1 MMTPAHLEALE
12 ARGLDPEMLARH
24 GVESFARLGVDWIS
38 IPFVK
43 QGRVVNHKYRTIRGQ
58 KEFRQDKDAEKVFWN
73 VDVISDQTLAKYPL
87 IITEGE
93 FDAMIALQ
101 CGKPRV
107 VSVPDGAPPATI
119 TDPASRKYEFIHTA
133 PGELGQVPEI
143 ILCTDG
149 DQPGIN
155 LMNDLAIRLGKSR
168 CKFVQYPEG
177 CKDLNDVF
185 KVHGAAGVQRV
196 IDGAQWMDVPGLY
209 SMDELPPIAR
219 QPVYRLGYGE
229 LDNHYRMRP
238 QDLTII
244 TGIPSH
250 GKSSFITDVA
260 CRMAKQFGWPACF
273 ASFEQQPQTDHRRA
287 LRTWFTGKKE
297 KNQTQDELLRADRW
311 INDMFSFIVPSNE
324 DYATLDWVMDRA
336 SAAVIRHGAKLI
348 IIDPWNEL
356 DHTRPSDQTLTE
368 YTGFAIK
375 EFKRFARKHQVHVI
389 VAAHPAKMLPD
400 KDGTIRMPSL
410 YDISDS
416 AHWANKADAGL
427 VIWRGTDK
435 MGNQISKVKIAKVRY
450 QEEIGIP
457 GEVEVRFNPDTAH
470 YECISTDENRPVMDQ
485 RWQ

>member
-1 MMTPAHLEALE
+1 MLTERHLNILE
-12 ARGLDPEMLARH
+12 GRGLDAELLARH
-24 GVESFARLGVDWIS
+24 GVESFGRLGADWIS

-43 QGRVVNHKYRTIRGQ
+43 QGRVINHKYRTIHGP
-58 KEFRQDKDAEKVFWN
+58 KEFRQDKGAEKVFWN
-73 VDVISDQTLAKYPL
+73 LDVIADQTLANYPL

-107 VSVPDGAPPATI
+107 VSVPDGAPAAGI
-119 TDPASRKYEFIHTA
+119 TDPASRKYDFLVNA
-133 PGELGQVPEI
+133 PALNEVREI

-149 DQPGIN
+149 DAPGVN

-168 CKFVQYPEG
+168 CKFVQYPDR
-177 CKDLNDVF
+177 CKDLNEVF

-196 IDGAQWMDVPGLY
+196 IDGAKWVNVGGLY
-209 SMDELPPIAR
+209 SMNELPPLTPR
-219 QPVYRLGYGE
+219 PVYRLGYGE
-229 LDNHYRMRP
+229 LDNHYRIRP
-238 QDLTII
+238 QDFTVI

-250 GKSSFITDVA
+250 GKSSFITDLA
-260 CRMAKQFGWPACF
+260 CRMAKDHGWPVCF
-273 ASFEQQPQTDHRRA
+273 ASFEQEPQTDHKRA
-287 LRTWFTGKKE
+287 LRTWFNGKRE
-297 KNQTQDELLRADRW
+297 KYQTREELARADSW
-311 INDMFSFIVPSNE
+311 INDMFMFIAPSDD

-336 SAAVIRHGAKLI
+336 SVAVIRRNARLI
-348 IIDPWNEL
+348 VIDPWNEL
-356 DHTRPSDQTLTE
+356 DHTRPTDQTLTE

-375 EFKRFARKHQVHVI
+375 EFKRFARKHQVHVM

-457 GEVEVRFNPDTAH
+457 GEVEVRFNADTAR
-470 YECISTDENRPVMDQ
+470 YECIGTDNARPVMDE
-485 RWQ
+485 RWN